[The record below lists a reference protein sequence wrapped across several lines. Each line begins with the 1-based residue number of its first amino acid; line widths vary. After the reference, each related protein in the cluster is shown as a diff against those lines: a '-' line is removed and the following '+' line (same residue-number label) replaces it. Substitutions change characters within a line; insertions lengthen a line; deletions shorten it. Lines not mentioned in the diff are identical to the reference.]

1 MNTKIASA
9 PRASKTINHMREILG
24 TGLALRARRLALPFG
39 LAWVCAALLVAGCAA
54 PGPAPSGPSTPSAG
68 NEPAALPTGS
78 ATPPNTAKARWVASH
93 WADLPGWN
101 ADRVAEALPALQQSC
116 TRLANATAT
125 PAWRAAC
132 ADLASLLTR
141 SGEPNDA
148 ATRFWLESRFQPF
161 RVEAPDGNATGLLTG
176 YYEPLLEASRQ
187 RRAGFE
193 VPLYRAP
200 ADLQSRRPWF
210 TRQEIETPGSAAQ
223 AALRGREIAY
233 LADPVDALVLHI
245 QGSGRINV
253 READGSTRVVRV
265 AFGGH
270 NDQPYRSVGRWL
282 IDQRELTAAQASW
295 PGIKAW
301 IERTRSG
308 NPQRVQE
315 MFWTNPRYV
324 FFREEAAPV
333 ADDSLTPTGPRGAQG
348 VPLSAG
354 RSIAVD
360 RDAVPY
366 GTPMWI
372 DSTDVTGSVN
382 GGRPLQRLVLAQDT
396 GSAILG
402 AVRADYFWGFGNTS
416 SEVADQAGR
425 TRQPLRYWALWPRD
439 ARIGG
444 MP

>member
-1 MNTKIASA
+1 MNTRMRSA
-9 PRASKTINHMREILG
+9 PKASKTINHMLQILG
-24 TGLALRARRLALPFG
+24 TPNTWPRWRGGLALLA
-39 LAWVCAALLVAGCAA
+39 AALLLGTLAGCATPGGEAAIPGTVEPTA
-54 PGPAPSGPSTPSAG
+54 PMPQAPAPAG
-68 NEPAALPTGS
+68 A
-78 ATPPNTAKARWVASH
+78 ATPPAQTQIPKARWQAVA

-101 ADRVAEALPALQQSC
+101 ADRVAEALPALLQSC
-116 TRLANATAT
+116 TRLVNATAT
-125 PAWRAAC
+125 PAWRQACTELAA
-132 ADLASLLTR
+132 LR
-141 SGEPNDA
+141 EPNDA
-148 ATRFWLESRFQPF
+148 ALRFWLESRFVPF
-161 RVEAPDGNATGLLTG
+161 RVEAPDGNANGLLTG

-187 RRAGFE
+187 RRPGFE

-210 TRQEIETPGSAAQ
+210 TRQEIESPNSAAQ

-253 READGSTRVVRV
+253 REPDGTVRIVRV

-301 IERTRSG
+301 IERTRPS

-315 MFWTNPRYV
+315 MFFTNPRYV
-324 FFREEAAPV
+324 FFREEPAPV

-348 VPLSAG
+348 VPLLAG
-354 RSIAVD
+354 RSVAVD

-366 GTPMWI
+366 GTPLWL
-372 DSTDVTGSVN
+372 DSTDATGSVN
-382 GGRPLQRLVLAQDT
+382 AGRPIQRLVMAQDT

-402 AVRADYFWGFGNTS
+402 AVRADYFWGFGSTS

-425 TRQPLRYWALWPRD
+425 TRQPLRYWALWPR
-439 ARIGG
+439 
-444 MP
+444 

>member
-1 MNTKIASA
+1 
-9 PRASKTINHMREILG
+9 
-24 TGLALRARRLALPFG
+24 
-39 LAWVCAALLVAGCAA
+39 VA
-54 PGPAPSGPSTPSAG
+54 
-68 NEPAALPTGS
+68 
-78 ATPPNTAKARWVASH
+78 

-101 ADRVAEALPALQQSC
+101 TDRVAEALPALLQSC
-116 TRLANATAT
+116 TRLAGPTATA
-125 PAWRAAC
+125 AWRQAC
-132 ADLASLLTR
+132 ADVAAVRDT
-141 SGEPNDA
+141 NDA
-148 ATRFWLESRFQPF
+148 ALRFWLESRFAPF

-193 VPLYRAP
+193 VPLYRPP

-210 TRQEIETPGSAAQ
+210 TRQEIESPNTAAA

-245 QGSGRINV
+245 QGSGRLNL

-265 AFGGH
+265 AFAGH

-301 IERTRSG
+301 IERTRPA

-315 MFWTNPRYV
+315 MFFTNPRYV

-333 ADDSLTPTGPRGAQG
+333 ADDSLTPLATPTGPRGAQG
-348 VPLSAG
+348 VPLLAG
-354 RSIAVD
+354 RSVAVD
-360 RDAVPY
+360 REAVPY
-366 GTPMWI
+366 GTPLWL
-372 DSTDVTGSVN
+372 DSTDATGAVN
-382 GGRPLQRLVLAQDT
+382 GGRPIQRLVVAQDT

-425 TRQPLRYWALWPRD
+425 TRQPLRYWALWPR
-439 ARIGG
+439 
-444 MP
+444 